1 MRRTRT
7 AGVAAAVCL
16 SLLSTV
22 ACSSDAEDKSAE
34 EIRRDLVRSL
44 QAGDGNMDDQ
54 TAECFVDELVDEVG
68 LERLREVDLADRA
81 PEGGL
86 DQDIVTAAIGAAEE
100 CNLSGPE

>member
-16 SLLSTV
+16 SLLFTV
-22 ACSSDAEDKSAE
+22 ACSSDEADKSAE
-34 EIRRDLVRSL
+34 EIRRDLVGSL
-44 QAGDGNMDDQ
+44 QAGDPDLDDQ
-54 TAECFVDELVDEVG
+54 KAGCFVDAIVDEVG